1 MGNANHTGGV
11 PADGGSCQVPVGAG
25 GLHSFLIGQGSAVAS
40 AAAAAAAQAA
50 DSRVSTSLREAAG
63 AAPMDWSDVEGAPPA
78 GEIWS
83 QVNGAPR
90 MCHMQMFV

>member
-25 GLHSFLIGQGSAVAS
+25 GLHCSLNGQGSAVAS
-40 AAAAAAAQAA
+40 AAAAAAAAQAA
-50 DSRVSTSLREAAG
+50 DSRVSTSPREAAG

-78 GEIWS
+78 GETWS
-83 QVNGAPR
+83 QAE
-90 MCHMQMFV
+90 